1 MPHTAEITIK
11 SGADTVSFVPA
22 DYQITYDSLAG
33 KDSGRSADGHMHIS
47 WILRSITKIEITLPP
62 HELSSIL
69 FTRVL
74 GLVQG
79 QEYKITYYD
88 YLEHRWVSEMDV
100 YTSTTSAGYSY
111 KGIVNDVSFEA
122 IAMMGLTSVPH
133 FNPTVGTI
141 STAVSPTGA
150 GSVTGGGTY
159 ALGATATLTAI
170 PATGYTFSQWNGG
183 STANPRTVTVTGD
196 MFFTAT
202 FSAIPTYT
210 ISASVSPG
218 GAGTVS
224 GAGTYSEG
232 STCTLSVTPAEG
244 YTFTQWNDGDQNNPR
259 TFTVTG
265 DATYTATL
273 TAIPSY
279 TITASVSPSG
289 AGTVTGAGTYY
300 QGETCT
306 LTVTSTEGYEFS
318 QWNDGNTSNPR
329 TITVVDNA
337 TFTASLVRDV
347 NNYFYVLPVNN
358 GTLAYVTKYTNRT
371 PPTATK
377 TVQYSTDKTN
387 WSNLTS
393 TPVSITAGQKM
404 YLMSSTSDAFY
415 LSDSNGAIATGI
427 QVQNSNYSIG
437 GDISTL
443 FNGASTLPIRALAY
457 FLNSETNLTS
467 ASSLLF
473 STVSLN
479 EACFERMFNDCTSL
493 TSPPALPATQVFYM
507 SYAYM
512 FNGCT
517 ALTTA
522 PALPASPNVSSCYI
536 YMFWG
541 CTSLVTPP
549 ALPNEGAVAV
559 NAYGS
564 MFYGCTSLTSIPQL
578 SATTLNDRCY
588 RYMFNSSGVTLVT
601 TPSSANKN
609 ILRIPMVGNATVGTN
624 SLQNMFNITPS
635 ANTVYFA
642 NGTSPYYS
650 IYWASSPSYGDEN
663 WDVMGSS
670 INVDFYCDGV
680 LYNQIYCSPDGGL
693 DYINT
698 VTGVT
703 LTACDYQT
711 GWVSQQYRAIY
722 YTSEMSFGSS
732 DWADFLLAN
741 DMLYSL

>member
-62 HELSSIL
+62 HELSSVL

-141 STAVSPTGA
+141 STAVSPSGA
-150 GSVTGGGTY
+150 GSVSGGGTY
-159 ALGATATLTAI
+159 ALGATVTLTAT

-265 DATYTATL
+265 DATYTATM
-273 TAIPSY
+273 A
-279 TITASVSPSG
+279 
-289 AGTVTGAGTYY
+289 
-300 QGETCT
+300 
-306 LTVTSTEGYEFS
+306 
-318 QWNDGNTSNPR
+318 
-329 TITVVDNA
+329 VD
-337 TFTASLVRDV
+337 L
-347 NNYFYVLPVNN
+347 NYFYVLPSSN
-358 GTLAYVTKYTNRT
+358 GTLAYVTKYTSGT
-371 PPTATK
+371 PGTVSK
-377 TVQYSTDKTN
+377 NVQYSTNKTN
-387 WSNLTS
+387 WNNLSS
-393 TPVSITAGQKM
+393 TAISLVAGQKV
-404 YLMSSTSDAFY
+404 YFR
-415 LSDSNGAIATGI
+415 SDSNSAFCIEATGTPYYARAMGFE
-427 QVQNSNYSIG
+427 VQNTSYSIG
-437 GDISTL
+437 GDITTL
-443 FNGASTLPIRALAY
+443 FNGSATLPKKAL
-457 FLNSETNLTS
+457 FHFFDTETNLTS
-467 ASSLLF
+467 ASSL
-473 STVSLN
+473 SL
-479 EACFERMFNDCTSL
+479 S
-493 TSPPALPATQVFYM
+493 
-507 SYAYM
+507 
-512 FNGCT
+512 
-517 ALTTA
+517 
-522 PALPASPNVSSCYI
+522 NVSTLGQECFR
-536 YMFWG
+536 YMFW
-541 CTSLVTPP
+541 S
-549 ALPNEGAVAV
+549 
-559 NAYGS
+559 
-564 MFYGCTSLTSIPQL
+564 CTSLTSIPQL
-578 SATTLNDRCY
+578 PALAIDTGSYYGMFYNCSSLANACY
-588 RYMFNSSGVTLVT
+588 INPAIINASGCRDMFSLSNASLST
-601 TPSSANKN
+601 TPSSTNKN
-609 ILRIPMVGNATVGTN
+609 IWRIPMVGTTTVASSG
-624 SLQNMFNITPS
+624 LRDMFNITPTE
-635 ANTVYFA
+635 NTVYFA

-650 IYWASSPSYGDEN
+650 IYWASSPSWADEN

-693 DYINT
+693 DYKNT

-711 GWVSQQYRAIY
+711 GWVSEQYRAIY

-741 DMLYSL
+741 DLLYSL

>member
-62 HELSSIL
+62 HELSSVL

-141 STAVSPTGA
+141 STAVSPSGA
-150 GSVTGGGTY
+150 GSVSGGGTY
-159 ALGATATLTAI
+159 ALGATVTLTAT

-244 YTFTQWNDGDQNNPR
+244 YTFTQWNDGNTDNPR
-259 TFTVTG
+259 TFTVTE

-306 LTVTSTEGYEFS
+306 LTVTPATGYTFT
-318 QWNDGNTSNPR
+318 QWNDGDQNNPR
-329 TITVVDNA
+329 TFTVTGDATYTATMAVD
-337 TFTASLVRDV
+337 L
-347 NNYFYVLPVNN
+347 NYFYVLPSSN
-358 GTLAYVTKYTNRT
+358 GTLAYVTKYTSGT
-371 PPTATK
+371 PGTVSK
-377 TVQYSTDKTN
+377 NVQYSTNKTN
-387 WSNLTS
+387 WNNLSS
-393 TPVSITAGQKM
+393 TAISLVAGQKV
-404 YLMSSTSDAFY
+404 YFR
-415 LSDSNGAIATGI
+415 SDSNSAFCIEATGTPYYARAMGFE
-427 QVQNSNYSIG
+427 VQNTSYSIG
-437 GDISTL
+437 GDITTL
-443 FNGASTLPIRALAY
+443 FNGSATLPKKAL
-457 FLNSETNLTS
+457 FHFFDTETNLTS
-467 ASSLLF
+467 ASSL
-473 STVSLN
+473 SL
-479 EACFERMFNDCTSL
+479 S
-493 TSPPALPATQVFYM
+493 
-507 SYAYM
+507 
-512 FNGCT
+512 
-517 ALTTA
+517 
-522 PALPASPNVSSCYI
+522 NVSTLGQECFR
-536 YMFWG
+536 YMFW
-541 CTSLVTPP
+541 S
-549 ALPNEGAVAV
+549 
-559 NAYGS
+559 
-564 MFYGCTSLTSIPQL
+564 CTSLTSIPQL
-578 SATTLNDRCY
+578 PAIAIDTGSYYGMFYNCSSLANACY
-588 RYMFNSSGVTLVT
+588 INPAIINASGCRDMFSLSNASLST
-601 TPSSANKN
+601 TPSSTNKN
-609 ILRIPMVGNATVGTN
+609 IWRIPMVGTTTVASSG
-624 SLQNMFNITPS
+624 LRDMFNITPTE
-635 ANTVYFA
+635 NTVYFA

-650 IYWASSPSYGDEN
+650 IYWASSPSWADEN

-693 DYINT
+693 DYKNT

-711 GWVSQQYRAIY
+711 GWVSEQYRAIY

-741 DMLYSL
+741 DLLYSL